1 MYIHSFPT
9 TSRTQELS
17 VELPPFLGD
26 AAAGRAVGCA
36 TRSGDAG
43 VLVLIS
49 EVWGAALAGG
59 DASHVGELA
68 QANVIK

>member
-1 MYIHSFPT
+1 MRCVVYIHSFPT
-9 TSRTQELS
+9 TSRTQEL
-17 VELPPFLGD
+17 VPE
-26 AAAGRAVGCA
+26 AALEGGH
-36 TRSGDAG
+36 G

-49 EVWGAALAGG
+49 EAWGAALAGG